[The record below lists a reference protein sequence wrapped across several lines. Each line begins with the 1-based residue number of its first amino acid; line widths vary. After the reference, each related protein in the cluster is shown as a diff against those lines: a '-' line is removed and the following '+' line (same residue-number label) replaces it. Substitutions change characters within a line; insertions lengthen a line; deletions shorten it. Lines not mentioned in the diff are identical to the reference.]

1 MTQILIA
8 LFGLTAMFCAMGNN
22 ARLRRYAP
30 IIGLCGQPAWAWF
43 AWQTQAWGLA
53 VICVAYSLVYIQGIR
68 VQWGKA

>member
-1 MTQILIA
+1 MNQILIA
-8 LFGLTAMFCAMGNN
+8 CFGLTAMFCATGNN
-22 ARLRRYAP
+22 PTLRRYAP

-53 VICVAYSLVYIQGIR
+53 VICVAYTLVYIQGIR

>member
-22 ARLRRYAP
+22 ARLRKWSP
-30 IIGLCGQPAWAWF
+30 IIGLLGQPAWAWF

-53 VICVAYSLVYIQGIR
+53 VISVAYTLVYIQGIR
-68 VQWGKA
+68 IQWGRA